1 MLEII
6 LNLCEVTA
14 IAIIGFLIRKYV
26 FLEPSLQPKKQR
38 IFYIISIAVIALGFV
53 LFGKDAAE
61 IICLGLIGL
70 NTFLARKQSRFI
82 GLLLMIPFPGIINGL
97 LIPILRLPPYI
108 FSFSERGAAIWQ
120 ISFYGIVFVLL
131 AVFYFA
137 GGKWRMWFDDNA
149 QGRELRSGEKI
160 LLCVIG
166 ILMLIFSDPNDISL
180 QTISNIVMTITI
192 IVLIM
197 QGNKRTYYHKQF
209 SEMQFNIITMMAD
222 IVENRDDNTGGHIK
236 RTAKYVGVIADELK
250 KEGKYSDILTEKY
263 ISDMTV
269 AAPLHDIGKI
279 HISDTILNKPG
290 RLTDEEFEIMKTH
303 TTAGEK
309 LLIHAKDELGE
320 SSYLDMAVEMA
331 AYHHEWWNGCGYP
344 YKIKE
349 NEIPLCARIMA
360 VADVFDALTAKRCYK
375 NAMPIEKAVSII
387 REETGTHFDPIVS
400 EAFLSAVDKID
411 LS

>member
-1 MLEII
+1 M
-6 LNLCEVTA
+6 
-14 IAIIGFLIRKYV
+14 
-26 FLEPSLQPKKQR
+26 
-38 IFYIISIAVIALGFV
+38 
-53 LFGKDAAE
+53 
-61 IICLGLIGL
+61 
-70 NTFLARKQSRFI
+70 
-82 GLLLMIPFPGIINGL
+82 
-97 LIPILRLPPYI
+97 LIPILRLPPYL
-108 FSFSERGAAIWQ
+108 FSLSEFQTNVWQ
-120 ISFYGIVFVLL
+120 VIFYGIVFALFV
-131 AVFYFA
+131 AFYF
-137 GGKWRMWFDDNA
+137 GGKKWRKWFDDNA
-149 QGRELRSGEKI
+149 QGRALRLGEKA
-160 LLCVIG
+160 LLCVVG
-166 ILMLIFSDPNDISL
+166 VLMLIFSDPNDISL

-236 RTAKYVGVIADELK
+236 RTAKYVGIIADELK
-250 KEGKYSDILTEKY
+250 KRGEYSDVLTDKY
-263 ISDMTV
+263 ISDMIV

-320 SSYLDMAVEMA
+320 SSYLDMAVEMG

-349 NEIPLCARIMA
+349 NDIPLCARIMA

>member
-290 RLTDEEFEIMKTH
+290 RLIDEEFEIMKTH

>member
-82 GLLLMIPFPGIINGL
+82 GFLLMIPFPGIINGL